1 MALTEDKKDKSS
13 GVLISTQTKP
23 ITTECWS
30 CGAMRAAHYCQECGK
45 VQPPVPADYFAFFG
59 LPYKLNLDTAQ
70 LERDFYAL
78 SRKLHPD
85 INARSTDPEQ
95 EWSLE
100 KTSQL
105 NDAYRTLK
113 DPISRTEYLL
123 RLQGVQL
130 EEQSKAAT
138 EEARKTG
145 SVKKQ
150 AVPPDLL
157 EEVFELNMQLE
168 ELRMNKKMSEEDAD
182 LSREINGAKEHLVGK
197 QNEMLAELQSS
208 WSEWDAI
215 ADRAAAGVAVAEGER
230 EAARNR
236 MLDILNRRNY
246 IRNLLREIDEVL
258 ES

>member
-1 MALTEDKKDKSS
+1 
-13 GVLISTQTKP
+13 
-23 ITTECWS
+23 
-30 CGAMRAAHYCQECGK
+30 MRAAHYCQECGK
-45 VQPPVPADYFAFFG
+45 VQPPAPVDYFTFFG
-59 LPYKLNLDTAQ
+59 LPQKLNLDTAQ

-85 INARSTDPEQ
+85 INAGANNQEQ

-123 RLQGVQL
+123 RIYGVQL

-138 EEARKTG
+138 EEARKSG
-145 SVKKQ
+145 AMKKQ
-150 AVPPDLL
+150 VVPPDLL

-168 ELRMNKKMSEEDAD
+168 EMRINKKMDEDDPALVSD
-182 LSREINGAKEHLVGK
+182 IRKAKDHLVGK
-197 QNEMLAELQSS
+197 QNEMLAELRSS
-208 WSEWDAI
+208 WLQWDSLVDRSVAGETVSET
-215 ADRAAAGVAVAEGER
+215 DRAAARDA
-230 EAARNR
+230 
-236 MLDILNRRNY
+236 MLNVLNKRKY
-246 IRNLLREIDEVL
+246 LANLLREIDEVL

>member
-1 MALTEDKKDKSS
+1 MALAENKKS
-13 GVLISTQTKP
+13 GADGLLVLNQSKP
-23 ITTECWS
+23 VTAECWS

-45 VQPPVPADYFAFFG
+45 VQPPLPVDYFSFFG

-85 INARSTDPEQ
+85 INARAGGPEQ

-123 RLQGVQL
+123 RLEGVQL

-138 EEARKTG
+138 DEARKSG
-145 SVKKQ
+145 AAKKQ
-150 AVPPDLL
+150 VVPPDLL

-168 ELRMNKKMSEEDAD
+168 ELRMSKKMGEDDPALVRQLD
-182 LSREINGAKEHLVGK
+182 DAKQHLLTKQSDMLGELSAAWK
-197 QNEMLAELQSS
+197 Q
-208 WSEWDAI
+208 WDALI
-215 ADRAAAGVAVAEGER
+215 SRAATGGAVADAER
-230 EAARNR
+230 TAVRDK
-236 MLDILNRRNY
+236 MLEILNRRTY
-246 IRNLLREIDEVL
+246 LRNLLREVDEVL

>member
-1 MALTEDKKDKSS
+1 
-13 GVLISTQTKP
+13 
-23 ITTECWS
+23 
-30 CGAMRAAHYCQECGK
+30 MRAAHYCQECGK
-45 VQPPVPADYFAFFG
+45 VQPPAPVDYFTFFG
-59 LPYKLNLDTAQ
+59 LPQKLSLDTAQ

-85 INARSTDPEQ
+85 INAKANTNEQ

-113 DPISRTEYLL
+113 DPILRTEYLL

-138 EEARKTG
+138 EAARQTG
-145 SVKKQ
+145 TAKKQ
-150 AVPPDLL
+150 VVPPELL

-168 ELRMNKKMSEEDAD
+168 ELRMNKKMDEDDPALAQD
-182 LSREINGAKEHLVGK
+182 IRKAKNHLVGK
-197 QNEMLAELQSS
+197 QNEMLTELTAS
-208 WSEWDAI
+208 WSQWDALV
-215 ADRAAAGVAVAEGER
+215 DRAAAGETVVENDRA
-230 EAARNR
+230 AARDA
-236 MLDILNRRNY
+236 MLNILNKRKY
-246 IRNLLREIDEVL
+246 LANLLREIDEVL

>member
-1 MALTEDKKDKSS
+1 MAGTQHPDKS
-13 GVLISTQTKP
+13 GVLVDATFKPVTTQ
-23 ITTECWS
+23 CWS

-45 VQPPVPADYFAFFG
+45 VQPPVPVDYFTFFD
-59 LPYKLNLDTAQ
+59 LPQKLKLDTAQ

-85 INARSTDPEQ
+85 INAKANSNEQ

-138 EEARKTG
+138 DAARQTG
-145 SVKKQ
+145 TAKKQ
-150 AVPPDLL
+150 VVPPDLL

-168 ELRMNKKMSEEDAD
+168 EFRMNKKMDETDDPSLAQDI
-182 LSREINGAKEHLVGK
+182 RKAKEHLIAK
-197 QNEMLAELQSS
+197 QNKMLTELKVSWTQS
-208 WSEWDAI
+208 DALV
-215 ADRAAAGVAVAEGER
+215 DRAAAGEPVSESER
-230 EAARNR
+230 AAARDA
-236 MLDILNRRNY
+236 MLNILNKRKY
-246 IRNLLREIDEVL
+246 LANLLREIDEVL
-258 ES
+258 ET

>member
-1 MALTEDKKDKSS
+1 MAPANNLDKS
-13 GVLISTQTKP
+13 GVLVSTPSKP
-23 ITTECWS
+23 VTTECWS

-45 VQPPVPADYFAFFG
+45 VQPPVPVDYFAFFG
-59 LPYKLNLDTAQ
+59 LPYKLNLDAAQ

-85 INARSTDPEQ
+85 INARADGHEQ

-145 SVKKQ
+145 TAKKQ
-150 AVPPDLL
+150 VVPPDLL

-168 ELRMNKKMSEEDAD
+168 ELRMNKKLDEDD
-182 LSREINGAKEHLVGK
+182 PTLTQDIRKAKDHLIAK
-197 QNEMLAELQSS
+197 QNEMLTELQAS
-208 WSEWDAI
+208 WAQWDTLV
-215 ADRAAAGVAVAEGER
+215 DRAAAGESVAESER
-230 EAARNR
+230 AAARDK
-236 MLDILNRRNY
+236 MVAILNRRSY
-246 IRNLLREIDEVL
+246 LRNLLREIDEVL